1 MTEPAA
7 APPETLTARQARAEH
22 KALAAE
28 IAAANDAY
36 FVEDRPILDDASYD
50 ARRRRL
56 VALEEA
62 HPALKGAGAVSE
74 TVGARPSSKFAKI
87 RHRVPMLSLGNA
99 FADEDVSEFVQR
111 VRSFLGIKAEA
122 EGPAFTAEPK
132 IDGLSLS
139 LRFEKGALVHAA
151 TRGDGEEGEDVTA
164 NARTIS
170 EIPHR
175 LAGDDV
181 PEIAEVRGEVYL
193 GHADFAGINERQREK
208 GLPEFAN
215 PRNAAA
221 GSLRQLDV
229 SITADRPLRFF
240 AYAWGEMP
248 VLPAQTQSGVVE
260 AFARWGFRTNPLTVR
275 CESVAELLAHY
286 RLIEAQ
292 RATLGYDIDGVVYKV
307 DDLALQN
314 RLGFVSRAPR
324 WAIAHK
330 FPAELA
336 TTILENIE
344 IQVGRTGALSP
355 VARLRPVT
363 VGGVVVTNA
372 TLHNEDYIRGFDS
385 KGERIR
391 DGEPPDIRIGDT
403 VTVKR
408 AGDVIP
414 RVAAVDLGK
423 RPADAQPYAFP
434 TLCPACGSHA
444 TREMNPRSGKEDAVR
459 RCTGG
464 LICPAQAVE
473 RLKHFVSRDALDIDG
488 LGDKQIEFFHAD
500 PDLPVKQ
507 PADIFTLARR
517 DEANPLKKLK
527 HKEGFGE
534 QSVAKLFAAIE
545 DRRTPPLNRFI
556 FGLGIRHIGE
566 TNARLLARHYGSF
579 EALRAAG
586 IAAADPDSPER
597 QELDAIDGVGPTVV
611 EALMQFFAEAH
622 NEEMLD
628 RLLEQVTPQPL
639 EAVASASPVAGKTV
653 VFTGAL
659 EQMTRDEAKAMAERL
674 GAKVAGSVSAKTD
687 LLVAGPGAGSKLKD
701 AAKHGVQVIDE
712 AGWFVLVGPTA

>member
-1 MTEPAA
+1 MAA
-7 APPETLTARQARAEH
+7 NVPTPVEDLTPEAARAEH
-22 KALAAE
+22 KLLAAE
-28 IAAANDAY
+28 IAAADRAY
-36 FVEDRPILDDASYD
+36 FQDDAPILDDAVYD
-50 ARRRRL
+50 EKRRRL
-56 VALEEA
+56 DALEGAFPE
-62 HPALKGAGAVSE
+62 LKGAEALSDK
-74 TVGARPSSKFAKI
+74 VGARPSGKFAKI

-99 FADEDVSEFVQR
+99 FSDEDVSDFVTR
-111 VRSFLGIKAEA
+111 VRSFLGRKDDQPI
-122 EGPAFTAEPK
+122 AFTAEPK

-139 LRFEKGALVHAA
+139 LRYEKGELISAA

-164 NARTIS
+164 NARTIV
-170 EIPHR
+170 EIPQR
-175 LAGDDV
+175 LKGNEV
-181 PEIAEVRGEVYL
+181 PEVAEVRGEVYL
-193 GHADFAGINERQREK
+193 GHADFAAINQRQREK
-208 GLPEFAN
+208 EEREFAN

-229 SITADRPLRFF
+229 SITASRPLRFF

-248 VLPAQTQSGVVE
+248 VLPAETQLGMVE
-260 AFARWGFRTNPLTVR
+260 TFARWGFRTNPLMVR
-275 CESVAELLAHY
+275 CESVDELLAHY

-307 DDLALQN
+307 DELALQA
-314 RLGFVSRAPR
+314 RLGFVARAPR

-336 TTILENIE
+336 TTVLEAID

-355 VARLRPVT
+355 VARLKPVT

-385 KGERIR
+385 KGETIR
-391 DGEPPDIRIGDT
+391 GGSDIRIGDT

-414 RVAAVDLGK
+414 RVEAVDLSK
-423 RPADAQPYAFP
+423 RPADAKPYEFP
-434 TLCPACGSHA
+434 TSCPVCGSDA
-444 TREMNPRSGKEDAVR
+444 VREHNPRSGKEDAVR

-464 LICPAQAVE
+464 LICAAQAVE

-500 PDLPVKQ
+500 PDLPVKE
-507 PADIFTLARR
+507 PADIFTLAER
-517 DEANPLKKLK
+517 DQANLKKLK
-527 HKEGFGE
+527 DKEGFGTT
-534 QSVAKLFAAIE
+534 STKKLFEAIE
-545 DRRTPPLNRFI
+545 DRRKPPLNRFI

-579 EALRAAG
+579 EALQAACLAAEAPESEERAA
-586 IAAADPDSPER
+586 
-597 QELDAIDGVGPTVV
+597 LDAIDGVGPTVV
-611 EALMQFFAEAH
+611 EALLQFFAEAH
-622 NEEMLD
+622 NQEMLA
-628 RLLEQVTPQPL
+628 RLLAQVSPQPL
-639 EAVASASPVAGKTV
+639 EAVASSSPVAGQIV

-659 EQMTRDEAKAMAERL
+659 ERMTRDEAKAMAERL
-674 GAKVAGSVSAKTD
+674 GAKVAGSVSSKTN

-701 AAKHGVQVIDE
+701 AAKHGVKVIDE
-712 AGWFVLVGPTA
+712 AGWFELVGG

>member
-1 MTEPAA
+1 MSDADDS
-7 APPETLTARQARAEH
+7 APSETPIAELTPRKAKAEH
-22 KALAAE
+22 KLLAA
-28 IAAANDAY
+28 AVQAANDAY
-36 FVEDRPILDDASYD
+36 FQDDQPIMDDAAYD
-50 ARRRRL
+50 AKRRRL

-62 HPALKGAGAVSE
+62 FPVLKQESDVSAK
-74 TVGARPSSKFAKI
+74 VGAKPSGKFAKI
-87 RHRVPMLSLGNA
+87 RHRVPMLSLDNA
-99 FADEDVSEFVQR
+99 FSDEAVAEFAGR
-111 VRSFLGIKAEA
+111 VYRFLGRKEEDGI
-122 EGPAFTAEPK
+122 AFTAEPK

-139 LRFEKGALVHAA
+139 LRYEKGELVAAA
-151 TRGDGEEGEDVTA
+151 TRGDGEEGEDVTL

-170 EIPHR
+170 EIPKT
-175 LAGDDV
+175 LAGPDV
-181 PEIAEVRGEVYL
+181 PDVAEVRGEVYL

-229 SITADRPLRFF
+229 SVTAARPLRFF

-248 VLPAQTQSGVVE
+248 ALPAPTQSGVVE
-260 AFARWGFRTNPLTVR
+260 AFRRWGFRTNPLMKR
-275 CESVAELLAHY
+275 CESVAELIAQY
-286 RLIEAQ
+286 RLIESQ

-307 DDLALQN
+307 DDLALQA

-336 TTILENIE
+336 TTVLEAID

-355 VARLRPVT
+355 VARLKPVT

-385 KGERIR
+385 KGLPIR
-391 DGEPPDIRIGDT
+391 DGTDIRIGDT

-414 RVAAVDLGK
+414 RVEAVDLSK
-423 RPADAQPYAFP
+423 RPADSKPYEFP

-444 TREMNPRSGKEDAVR
+444 TRELNPRTGKEDAIR

-473 RLKHFVSRDALDIDG
+473 RLKHFVSRDAMDIDG
-488 LGDKQIEFFHAD
+488 LGDKQIEFFHGD
-500 PDLPVKQ
+500 PELPVRE
-507 PADIFTLARR
+507 PADIFTLAAR
-517 DEANPLKKLK
+517 DAANPLKKLK
-527 HKEGFGE
+527 AKEGFGA
-534 QSVAKLFAAIE
+534 QSVAKLFDAIE

-566 TNARLLARHYGSF
+566 TTARLLARHYGSF

-586 IAAADPDSPER
+586 IAAADEASPER

-611 EALMQFFAEAH
+611 EALIEFFGEPH
-622 NEEMLD
+622 NEELLD
-628 RLLEQVTPQPL
+628 RLLAQVSPQPL
-639 EAVASASPVAGKTV
+639 EAVASTSPVAGKIV

-659 EQMTRDEAKAMAERL
+659 ERMTRDEAKAMAERL
-674 GAKVAGSVSAKTD
+674 GAKVAGSVSSKTD

-701 AAKHGVQVIDE
+701 AAKHSVEVIDE
-712 AGWFVLVGPTA
+712 AGWFDLVGG

>member
-1 MTEPAA
+1 MSESEQNPVAD
-7 APPETLTARQARAEH
+7 LTARQAKVEH
-22 KALAAE
+22 KRLAAQVE
-28 IAAANDAY
+28 AANIAYHQNDA
-36 FVEDRPILDDASYD
+36 PTMDDAAFD
-50 ARRRRL
+50 ALKRRL
-56 VALEEA
+56 DAIEEVF
-62 HPALKGAGAVSE
+62 PDLKTAGSVSGK
-74 TVGARPSSKFAKI
+74 VGARPSGKFAKI
-87 RHRVPMLSLGNA
+87 RHRVPMLSLDNA
-99 FADEDVSEFVQR
+99 FTDEAVAEFAQR
-111 VRSFLGIKAEA
+111 VHRFLGRKED
-122 EGPAFTAEPK
+122 EPVAFTAEPK

-139 LRFEKGALVHAA
+139 LRYEKGELVSAA
-151 TRGDGEEGEDVTA
+151 TRGDGEEGENVTL
-164 NARTIS
+164 NVRTIADS
-170 EIPHR
+170 EIPKT
-175 LAGDDV
+175 LSGEDV

-221 GSLRQLDV
+221 GSLRQLDA
-229 SITADRPLRFF
+229 SITASRPLRFF

-260 AFARWGFRTNPLTVR
+260 AFRRWGFRTNPLMLR
-275 CESVAELLAHY
+275 CETVEALLERY
-286 RLIEAQ
+286 RLIESR
-292 RATLGYDIDGVVYKV
+292 RASLGYDIDGVVYKV
-307 DDLALQN
+307 DDLALQA

-336 TTILENIE
+336 TTVLEAIE

-355 VARLRPVT
+355 VARLQPVT

-391 DGEPPDIRIGDT
+391 DGEPPDIRVGDT

-414 RVAAVDLGK
+414 RVAAVDLSK
-423 RPADAQPYAFP
+423 RPADARPYEFP

-488 LGDKQIEFFHAD
+488 LGDKQIEFFHGD
-500 PDLPVKQ
+500 PDLPVKE
-507 PADIFTLARR
+507 PADIFTLAAR
-517 DEANPLKKLK
+517 DAGNLKKLK
-527 HKEGFGE
+527 DKEGFGA

-545 DRRTPPLNRFI
+545 DRRRPPLNRFV

-579 EALRAAG
+579 DAIRSAG
-586 IAAADPDSPER
+586 IAATDEASPER
-597 QELDAIDGVGPTVV
+597 HELDSIDGVGPTVV
-611 EALMQFFAEAH
+611 EALTQFFGEPH
-622 NEEMLD
+622 NQELLD
-628 RLLEQVTPQPL
+628 RLLDQVVPQPL
-639 EAVASASPVAGKTV
+639 EAVASASPVAGKIV

-659 EQMTRDEAKAMAERL
+659 ERMTRDEAKAMAERL
-674 GAKVAGSVSAKTD
+674 GAKVAGSVSSKTD

-701 AAKHGVQVIDE
+701 AQKHGVEVIDE
-712 AGWFVLVGPTA
+712 AGWFDLVGA

>member
-1 MTEPAA
+1 MSESEQNPVAD
-7 APPETLTARQARAEH
+7 LTARQAKVEH
-22 KALAAE
+22 KRLAAQVE
-28 IAAANDAY
+28 AANIAYHQNDA
-36 FVEDRPILDDASYD
+36 PTMDDAAFD
-50 ARRRRL
+50 ALKRRL
-56 VALEEA
+56 DAIEEVF
-62 HPALKGAGAVSE
+62 PDLKTAGSVSGK
-74 TVGARPSSKFAKI
+74 VGARPSGKFAKI
-87 RHRVPMLSLGNA
+87 RHRVPMLSLDNA
-99 FADEDVSEFVQR
+99 FTDEAVAEFAQR
-111 VRSFLGIKAEA
+111 VHRFLGRKEDEPI
-122 EGPAFTAEPK
+122 AFTAEPK

-139 LRFEKGALVHAA
+139 LRYEKGALVSAA
-151 TRGDGEEGEDVTA
+151 TRGDGEEGENVTL
-164 NARTIS
+164 NVRTIADS
-170 EIPHR
+170 EIPKT
-175 LAGDDV
+175 LSGEDV

-221 GSLRQLDV
+221 GSLRQLDA
-229 SITADRPLRFF
+229 SITASRPLRFF

-260 AFARWGFRTNPLTVR
+260 AFGRWGFRTNPLMLR
-275 CESVAELLAHY
+275 CETVEALLERY
-286 RLIEAQ
+286 RLIESR
-292 RATLGYDIDGVVYKV
+292 RASLGYDIDGVVYKV
-307 DDLALQN
+307 DDLALQA

-336 TTILENIE
+336 TTVLEAIE

-355 VARLRPVT
+355 VARLQPVT

-391 DGEPPDIRIGDT
+391 DGEPPDIRVGDT

-414 RVAAVDLGK
+414 RVAAVDLSK
-423 RPADAQPYAFP
+423 RPADARPYEFP

-488 LGDKQIEFFHAD
+488 LGDKQIEFFHGD
-500 PDLPVKQ
+500 PDLPVKE
-507 PADIFTLARR
+507 PADIFTLAAR
-517 DEANPLKKLK
+517 DAGNLKKLK
-527 HKEGFGE
+527 DKEGFGA

-545 DRRTPPLNRFI
+545 DRRRPPLNRYV

-579 EALRAAG
+579 DAIRSAG
-586 IAAADPDSPER
+586 IAAADEASPEH
-597 QELDAIDGVGPTVV
+597 QELDSIDGVGPTVV
-611 EALMQFFAEAH
+611 EALTQFFGEPH
-622 NEEMLD
+622 NQELLD
-628 RLLEQVTPQPL
+628 RLLDQVVPQPL
-639 EAVASASPVAGKTV
+639 EAVASASPVAGKIV

-659 EQMTRDEAKAMAERL
+659 ERMTRDEAKAMAERL
-674 GAKVAGSVSAKTD
+674 GAKVAGSVSSKTD

-701 AAKHGVQVIDE
+701 AQKHGVEVIDE
-712 AGWFVLVGPTA
+712 AGWFDLVGA

>member
-1 MTEPAA
+1 MSDTEPNPIAELTTRQAKVEHKRLAA
-7 APPETLTARQARAEH
+7 AVE
-22 KALAAE
+22 AAD
-28 IAAANDAY
+28 IAYHQNDA
-36 FVEDRPILDDASYD
+36 PTIDDATYD
-50 ARRRRL
+50 AMRRRL
-56 VALEEA
+56 VAVEEA
-62 HPALKGAGAVSE
+62 FPELKSAGSVSGK
-74 TVGARPSSKFAKI
+74 VGARPAGKFAKI
-87 RHRVPMLSLGNA
+87 RHRVPMLSLDNA
-99 FADEDVSEFVQR
+99 FSDEAVAEFVQR
-111 VRSFLGIKAEA
+111 VHRFLGRKDDEA
-122 EGPAFTAEPK
+122 IAFTAEPK

-139 LRFEKGALVHAA
+139 LRYEKGALVHAA
-151 TRGDGEEGEDVTA
+151 TRGDGEEGEDVTV

-170 EIPHR
+170 EIPQT
-175 LAGDDV
+175 LAGPDV

-221 GSLRQLDV
+221 GSLRQLDA
-229 SITADRPLRFF
+229 SITASRPLRFF

-260 AFARWGFRTNPLTVR
+260 AFGRWGFRTNPLMQR
-275 CESVAELLAHY
+275 CENVTELLERY
-286 RLIEAQ
+286 RLIESR
-292 RATLGYDIDGVVYKV
+292 RAELGYDIDGVVYKV
-307 DDLALQN
+307 DDLALQA

-336 TTILENIE
+336 TTVLEAIE

-391 DGEPPDIRIGDT
+391 DGEPPDIRVGDT

-414 RVAAVDLGK
+414 RVAAVDLSK
-423 RPADAQPYAFP
+423 RLADAAPYAFP

-473 RLKHFVSRDALDIDG
+473 RLKHFVSRDAMDIDG

-500 PDLPVKQ
+500 PELPVKE
-507 PADIFTLARR
+507 PADIFTLAAR
-517 DEANPLKKLK
+517 DQANFKKLK
-527 HKEGFGE
+527 DKDGFGT

-586 IAAADPDSPER
+586 VAALDASSPER

-611 EALMQFFAEAH
+611 EALTEFFGEPH
-622 NEEMLD
+622 NQELLD
-628 RLLEQVTPQPL
+628 RLLVQVTPQPL
-639 EAVASASPVAGKTV
+639 EAVASVSPVGGKIV

-659 EQMTRDEAKAMAERL
+659 ERMTRDEAKAMAERL
-674 GAKVAGSVSAKTD
+674 GAKVAGSVSSKTD

-701 AAKHGVQVIDE
+701 AQKHGVEVIDE
-712 AGWFVLVGPTA
+712 AGWFDLVGG

>member
-1 MTEPAA
+1 MADTVPTPVEDLT
-7 APPETLTARQARAEH
+7 PEAARAEH
-22 KALAAE
+22 QLLAPE
-28 IAAANDAY
+28 IAAANEAY
-36 FVEDRPILDDASYD
+36 HSDSAPIMDDATFD
-50 ARRRRL
+50 AKFRRL
-56 VALEEA
+56 TALESAFPE
-62 HPALKGAGAVSE
+62 LKGAEALSDR
-74 TVGARPSSKFAKI
+74 VGAKPSGKFAKI
-87 RHRVPMLSLGNA
+87 RHRVPMLSLNNA
-99 FADEDVSEFVQR
+99 FADEDIADFVTR
-111 VRSFLGIKAEA
+111 VRTFLGRKDDQPI
-122 EGPAFTAEPK
+122 AFTAEPK

-139 LRFEKGALVHAA
+139 LRYEKGELVSAA

-175 LAGDDV
+175 LKGKDV
-181 PEIAEVRGEVYL
+181 PDIAEVRGEIYL
-193 GHADFAGINERQREK
+193 GHADFAAINQRQREK
-208 GLPEFAN
+208 EEREFAN

-229 SITADRPLRFF
+229 SITASRPLRFF

-248 VLPAQTQSGVVE
+248 VLPATTQLGVVE
-260 AFARWGFRTNPLTVR
+260 AFARWGFRTNPLMAR
-275 CESVAELLAHY
+275 CDSVEAMLAHY
-286 RLIEAQ
+286 RMIEAQ

-307 DDLALQN
+307 DDLALQA
-314 RLGFVSRAPR
+314 RLGFVARAPR

-336 TTILENIE
+336 TTVLEAID

-355 VARLRPVT
+355 VARLKPVT

-385 KGERIR
+385 KGLPIR
-391 DGEPPDIRIGDT
+391 DGSDIRIGDT

-414 RVAAVDLGK
+414 RVEAVDLTK
-423 RPADAQPYAFP
+423 RPADAQPYVFP
-434 TLCPACGSHA
+434 TACPVCGSDA
-444 TREMNPRSGKEDAVR
+444 VREHNPRSGKEDAVR

-464 LICPAQAVE
+464 LICEAQAVE

-488 LGDKQIEFFHAD
+488 LGDKQIEFFHDD

-507 PADIFTLARR
+507 PADIFTLAER
-517 DEANPLKKLK
+517 DGANLKKLK
-527 HKEGFGE
+527 DKEGFGTT
-534 QSVAKLFAAIE
+534 STKKLFEAID
-545 DRRTPPLNRFI
+545 DRRRPPLNRFI

-579 EALRAAG
+579 EALQAACLAAENPESEERAA
-586 IAAADPDSPER
+586 
-597 QELDAIDGVGPTVV
+597 LDAIDGVGPTVV
-611 EALMQFFAEAH
+611 EALLQFFAEEH
-622 NEEMLD
+622 NQQMLA
-628 RLLEQVTPQPL
+628 RLLAEVTPQPL
-639 EAVASASPVAGKTV
+639 EAVASSSPVAGQIV

-659 EQMTRDEAKAMAERL
+659 ERMTRDEAKAMAERL
-674 GAKVAGSVSAKTD
+674 GAKVAGSVSSKTN

-701 AAKHGVQVIDE
+701 AAKHGVKVIDE
-712 AGWFVLVGPTA
+712 AGWFDLVGG